1 MANIRRINATDAC
14 VIMQNFVKEATGQTV
29 QIAKE
34 DTSSFVSAGN
44 LIMQTG
50 YENVTESL
58 SIITGMSV
66 IAVRAY
72 IARASIIRAA
82 DFDVYKTRKRKISY
96 YSKLPQPTGAWNTQ
110 AYPKNLGMGRD
121 NTAGSDGEGTP
132 SMWVQNPPVTLEMN
146 FEGFDSWD
154 DSYTMY
160 KKAFKAAMRS
170 PEEFAKFIEGMMTE
184 KGNDIESQK
193 EAYDTMVLCNYMAAL
208 YDANTILSN
217 GMAINMTKEFND
229 FYGTNYTSAQLRST
243 YLKEFTMFFV
253 AFVKNLS
260 NDFERR
266 TAKRHWSPA
275 KQINSVDYVLL
286 RHTPKANQKM
296 VMLSRFWKLVEA
308 TVLPEIFNDQYLRIE
323 NFQELTY
330 WQNDSDGQEAKL
342 DIEPALPDI
351 SGTNGGL
358 QVKGSRVQLDYV
370 LGAIFDEDAV
380 MTWYDLEDADATPLE
395 AKKKFWNLIW
405 NFNKSNISDLTEQG
419 CLLYMADPSPSP
431 TPTSIS
437 PDVLNGRVTF
447 QNGITIDNGNIVDEN
462 EACNDNATE
471 DNSAS
476 EGKKNRLFSRK

>member
-1 MANIRRINATDAC
+1 MASTRRINATDAC
-14 VIMQNFVKEATGQTV
+14 TIMQNLVKQATGQEVSIVST
-29 QIAKE
+29 

-44 LIMQTG
+44 LLIQSG
-50 YENVTESL
+50 FENVTESL
-58 SIITGMSV
+58 SIITGMTL
-66 IAVRAY
+66 IATRAY
-72 IARASIIRAA
+72 IGRASIIRAA
-82 DFDVYKTRKRKISY
+82 TWDAYKTRRRKISF

-110 AYPKNLGMGRD
+110 SYPKNLGMDRD
-121 NTAGSDGEGTP
+121 NTAGADGEGTP

-160 KKAFKAAMRS
+160 KKAFKIALTS
-170 PEEFAKFIEGMMTE
+170 PDEFGKFIEGMMVE

-193 EAYDTMVLCNYMAAL
+193 EAYDTMVLCNYLAAL
-208 YDANTILSN
+208 YDANAILNN
-217 GMAINMTKEFND
+217 GMAINMTKEFNS

-243 YLKEFTMFFV
+243 YLKEFTMFLV

-275 KQINSVDYVLL
+275 KQINDVDYVLL

-308 TVLPEIFNDQYLRIE
+308 TVLPEIFNDQYLSID
-323 NFQELTY
+323 NFEELTY
-330 WQNDSDGQEAKL
+330 WMNDADGEEAKL
-342 DIEPALPDI
+342 DITPALPDI

-358 QVKGSRVQLDYV
+358 QVAGTKVQLDYV

-380 MTWYDLEDADATPLE
+380 MTFYELEDADATPLE
-395 AKKKFWNLIW
+395 AKKKFWNLIY

-419 CLLYMADPSPSP
+419 CLLYMADESP
-431 TPTSIS
+431 TPPT
-437 PDVLNGRVTF
+437 PTPTMAPPETFNGRVSF
-447 QNGITIDNGNIVDEN
+447 QSDDTVVIENGEV
-462 EACNDNATE
+462 
-471 DNSAS
+471 
-476 EGKKNRLFSRK
+476 KKTSKK